1 LTGERDAVAE
11 INVAHASTTVMSEK
25 CATNWRYEDVT
36 DQKEQIRANRLDF
49 ARRCNER
56 RRQLLERAEQ

>member
-25 CATNWRYEDVT
+25 CATNWRHEDVT
-36 DQKEQIRANRLDF
+36 GQKEQIRAT
-49 ARRCNER
+49 
-56 RRQLLERAEQ
+56 